1 VNRNRRLPVTS
12 LDPPDAGSNSPLP
25 AFLLLNV
32 YAVVGALMVSR
43 ALLKAFEIS
52 DRYWVGRQ
60 IFRATDP
67 FARILELLP
76 GANRVIIGGLT
87 MADLTM
93 VLGVILFPLGI
104 LAFGGRRR

>member
-1 VNRNRRLPVTS
+1 MNRQQRLPISS
-12 LDPPDAGSNSPLP
+12 LDPPDAGSNSPIP
-25 AFLLLNV
+25 TFIMLNV
-32 YAVVGALMVSR
+32 YAVVGALVVSR
-43 ALLKAFEIS
+43 ALLKMFEIS

-60 IFRATDP
+60 IFRFTDP

-76 GANRVIIGGLT
+76 GANQTIVGGMT

-93 VLGVILFPLGI
+93 VIGVILFPLGL